1 MPVLTGIEACGLIK
15 EEYRICNDKLNE
27 RNRNMNQDRAI
38 PTRQYVLRPLICY
51 TSQYEY
57 AMFVHF
63 VTEEEKPEIYL
74 DKPVPVR
81 ELHGLLKLVKVL

>member
-1 MPVLTGIEACGLIK
+1 MPGLTGIEACGLIK
-15 EEYRICNDKLNE
+15 EEYRICNERLND
-27 RNRNMNQDRAI
+27 RNRDMNQI
-38 PTRQYVLRPLICY
+38 ETMPTRQYVLRPLICY

-81 ELHGLLKLVKVL
+81 EINGLLKLVKVL